1 MCILL
6 CMTIANHEVCQQNR
20 EEMSN
25 SELLQFHECFG
36 YDDDNPYMINT
47 KSISERDQQNRVLT

>member
-1 MCILL
+1 
-6 CMTIANHEVCQQNR
+6 MTIANHEVCQQNR

-36 YDDDNPYMINT
+36 YDDDNPYMMNT
-47 KSISERDQQNRVLT
+47 KSISERYQQNRVLT